1 MKKPGRSPYTGWL
14 AALCALALLLSLC
27 ACVKKDGTPSD
38 AATVQRKLADQ
49 HAETAL
55 YTGADAPDSPEAA
68 KARTRLVFRND
79 AARWH
84 GVFYEFAADADAA
97 ECFDALSAA
106 REVTY
111 SRDAGGNLKILEYTL
126 ETDGT
131 REDWRVTC
139 VGPTILAVAYPE
151 GDDAAKSAAGKL
163 RVALGY

>member
-1 MKKPGRSPYTGWL
+1 MKKDRRSPYTGWI
-14 AALCALALLLSLC
+14 AALCALALLVSLG

-49 HAETAL
+49 HAETTL
-55 YTGADAPDSPEAA
+55 STGADAPDSPAAA
-68 KARTRLVFRND
+68 KAQTRLVFRNA

-84 GVFYEFAADADAA
+84 GVFYEFASDGDAKA
-97 ECFDALSAA
+97 CFDALSAA
-106 REVTY
+106 QEDSY
-111 SRDAGGNLKILEYTL
+111 SRDAGGNLRILEYTL
-126 ETDGT
+126 ETDGV
-131 REDWRVTC
+131 RECWRVTC